1 MLENHNLINEF
12 PEYRDK
18 IHDLKMAD
26 AHFARLFNEY
36 HQVDR
41 EVHRIEVGA
50 ENPSDVYTEDLK
62 KKRLLLKD
70 QLYEILQSAS

>member
-1 MLENHNLINEF
+1 MLENHNLVNEF

-70 QLYEILQSAS
+70 QLYAILQDA